1 MRIGECGTQRRPNSR
16 NSACLAVPRS
26 AFPLPRLGRGRGGA
40 VKIAVV
46 FDTLHP
52 DWEDADYK
60 KEVEAKVEE
69 AEYDVGRALMAQG
82 HDVLMVGVADQ
93 LAPVLDRLA
102 TFPPKLVFNGCES
115 FRGHARHEYALAT
128 VLEMHG
134 YRYTGSSPTGLL
146 VARNKSLTKK
156 ILAYHGIRVPAFAE
170 FHPGEKPLRPSELRF
185 PLIVKPLL
193 EDASIG
199 IAQASVVEDDGSL
212 ADRVKFIHEKF
223 NQAAIVEELIEGRE
237 LYVGLLGNDK
247 LQVLP
252 IVEMTFGE
260 AEAAEQRIATY
271 KAKWDE
277 EYRKRKRIK
286 NVFAKGLADDL
297 TAKIGDLCATA
308 FHALWL
314 QDYGRVDLRLTH
326 DDEVYVLEV
335 NPNPFLAFEHEMAN
349 AAEKA
354 GLSYDEFIQRIVDEA
369 MKRDQVR

>member
-1 MRIGECGTQRRPNSR
+1 M
-16 NSACLAVPRS
+16 
-26 AFPLPRLGRGRGGA
+26 
-40 VKIAVV
+40 KIAVV

-52 DWEDADYK
+52 EWEDADYK
-60 KEVEAKVEE
+60 REVEAKVEE
-69 AEYDVGRALMAQG
+69 AEYDVARALLGKG
-82 HDVLMVGVADQ
+82 HDVLMVGVAEH
-93 LAPVLDRLA
+93 LAPVLERLEA
-102 TFPPKLVFNGCES
+102 FQPKLVFNGCES

-156 ILAYHGIRVPAFAE
+156 ILTHHGIRVPAFAE
-170 FHPGEKPLRPSELRF
+170 FRPDEKPVRPSELRF

-193 EDASIG
+193 EDASVG
-199 IAQASVVEDDGSL
+199 ISQASVVEDDDDLG
-212 ADRVKFIHEKF
+212 ARVKFIHEKF
-223 NQAAIVEELIEGRE
+223 HQAAIVEELIEGRE
-237 LYVGLLGNDK
+237 LYVGLIGNAT

-252 IVEMTFGE
+252 IVELTFGE
-260 AEAAEQRIATY
+260 SDGEHRIATY

-277 EYRKRKRIK
+277 EYRKRKKIR
-286 NVFAKGLADDL
+286 NVFAKGLSDEVA
-297 TAKIGDLCATA
+297 AKIADICATA

-335 NPNPFLAFEHEMAN
+335 NPNPFLAYENEMAD

-354 GLSYDEFIQRIVDEA
+354 GLGYNDFIQRIVDEA
-369 MKRDQVR
+369 MARDPA